1 MAPVARL
8 NIPPC
13 PKPRMT
19 RADRWKKR
27 QSVVKFF
34 AFRDAVRQYKESD
47 VVKRSMYHHPN
58 LEFESFEIEFHIPM
72 PKSWSKKKKTEM
84 NGKPHQQRPDLD
96 NYLKAWKDSV
106 FEEDS
111 VVWRVKATKLW
122 TDGSGHIIVSYL

>member
-1 MAPVARL
+1 MIPIARL

-19 RADRWKKR
+19 RADKWKKR

-34 AFRDAVRQYKESD
+34 AFRDAVRQYKD
-47 VVKRSMYHHPN
+47 NDLILTAFPAPN
-58 LEFESFEIEFHIPM
+58 LEFESFDIEFHIPM
-72 PKSWSKKKKTEM
+72 PKSWSNKKKAEM

-106 FEEDS
+106 YKEDA
-111 VVWRVKATKLW
+111 VVWKIKATKLW
-122 TDGSGHIIVSYL
+122 TDGSGHIVVSEY

>member
-1 MAPVARL
+1 MIPIARL

-19 RADRWKKR
+19 RADKWKKR

-34 AFRDAVRQYKESD
+34 AFRDAVRQFQETHAISWW
-47 VVKRSMYHHPN
+47 
-58 LEFESFEIEFHIPM
+58 SFDIEFHVPM
-72 PKSWSKKKKTEM
+72 PKSWSKKKKALH
-84 NGKPHQQRPDLD
+84 NGQPHNQRPDLD

-106 FEEDS
+106 YEEDA

-122 TDGSGHIIVSYL
+122 TDGTGHITVSFM

>member
-1 MAPVARL
+1 MAPIARL

-34 AFRDAVRQYKESD
+34 AFRDAVRQFQETHAISWW
-47 VVKRSMYHHPN
+47 
-58 LEFESFEIEFHIPM
+58 SFDIEFHVPM
-72 PKSWSKKKKTEM
+72 PKSWSKKKKALH
-84 NGKPHQQRPDLD
+84 NGQPHNQRPDLD

-122 TDGSGHIIVSYL
+122 TDGSGHIIVSYM

>member
-34 AFRDAVRQYKESD
+34 AFRDAVRQFQETHAISWW
-47 VVKRSMYHHPN
+47 
-58 LEFESFEIEFHIPM
+58 SFDIEFHVPM
-72 PKSWSKKKKTEM
+72 PKSWSKKKKALH
-84 NGKPHQQRPDLD
+84 NGQPHNQRPDLD

-122 TDGSGHIIVSYL
+122 TDGSGHIIVSYM